1 VNIDL
6 YPFFDWFLEPSERT
20 HFAFWVSS
28 FGVALIWAALA
39 WGRRKNYITQVF
51 TKGYWFNT
59 SSYQDYFLIL
69 FNRGLFL
76 AFGFSW
82 LAMTLSIALATLNFL
97 RFFGTATEPGSFA
110 SNSFIVLGAYTFILF
125 LLDDASRFLLHWLM
139 HKSDFLFR
147 LHQVHH
153 SASTL
158 TPLTTLRIHP
168 LESLLYQMRSSL
180 IHGTCA
186 GASFYFV
193 GFQAD
198 SLQVWGATIWVL
210 VFNFLGAN
218 LRHSQIPV
226 SYGTFEKL
234 FISPAMHQAH
244 HGVTTMK
251 YNYGSVLSV
260 WDRML
265 GSYRSGDKSYKL
277 PKQAQPLLKQLMM
290 QNIKWK

>member
-1 VNIDL
+1 MNIDL

-20 HFAFWVSS
+20 HFAFWITS
-28 FGVALIWAALA
+28 FGVALIWALLA
-39 WGRRKNYITQVF
+39 WKKRKSYIVQLF
-51 TKGYWFNT
+51 TKKYWLNT
-59 SSYQDYFLIL
+59 STYQDYFLIF

-76 AFGFSW
+76 LLGFSW
-82 LAMTLSIALATLNFL
+82 LVFTLNIALSTLNFL
-97 RFFGTATEPGSFA
+97 RLFGDATEAGSF
-110 SNSFIVLGAYTFILF
+110 SQNSFAILSIYTVILF

-139 HKSDFLFR
+139 HKFDFLFR

-153 SASTL
+153 SATTL

-168 LESLLYQMRSSL
+168 IESLLYQLRSAL
-180 IHGTCA
+180 VHGVCA
-186 GASFYFV
+186 GASFYYV

-198 SLQVWGATIWVL
+198 SWQVWGATAWVL
-210 VFNFLGAN
+210 VFNVLGAN

-226 SYGTFEKL
+226 SYGAFENL

-244 HGVTTMK
+244 HGVSTMK
-251 YNYGSVLSV
+251 YNYGSVLSI

-265 GSYRSGDKSYKL
+265 GSFRSGDKSYRL

>member
-1 VNIDL
+1 MNIDL
-6 YPFFDWFLEPSERT
+6 YPYFDWFLDPSQRT
-20 HFAFWVSS
+20 HYAFWVSS
-28 FGVALIWAALA
+28 FGVALCWAAYA
-39 WGRRKNYITQVF
+39 WRERKPYIMQLF
-51 TKGYWFNT
+51 KKSYWFNT
-59 SSYQDYFLIL
+59 SSYQDWFLIV
-69 FNRGLFL
+69 FNRALFL
-76 AFGFSW
+76 MLGLSW
-82 LAMTLSIALATLNFL
+82 LAITLTIALSTLDFL
-97 RFFGTATEPGSFA
+97 RLFGTATEAGTFA
-110 SNSFIVLGAYTFILF
+110 HHNVIILSIYTLILF
-125 LLDDASRFLLHWLM
+125 LLDDASRFVLHWLM
-139 HKSDFLFR
+139 HKFDFLFR

-168 LESLLYQMRSSL
+168 LESLLYQIRSSL
-180 IHGTCA
+180 VHGICA

-198 SLQVWGATIWVL
+198 SWQVWGATIWVL

-226 SYGTFEKL
+226 SYGKFEQI

-244 HGVTTMK
+244 HGVKTMNN
-251 YNYGSVLSV
+251 NYGSVLSI

-265 GSYRSGDKSYKL
+265 GSFRSGDQSYKL
-277 PKQAQPLLKQLMM
+277 PEQAQPLFKQLLM